1 MGGGQEDTG
10 VAQATLR
17 EGFVLLKQWDDT
29 DGL

>member
-10 VAQATLR
+10 VEQATRR
-17 EGFVLLKQWDDT
+17 EGFVLLKHWEDT